1 MITVKEVSIQFA
13 SVLAIDNISITLQD
27 GTLYG
32 IVGPNGAGKSTL
44 IRTMVGMISEYSG
57 EILYDG
63 LSLEKNRQVIKEAMG
78 YAPEDIELMP
88 FLTGQ
93 EYLHMLADIRKI
105 VDFKSDIKDLLEK
118 LGLQEVK
125 DIIIDRYSHGM
136 RQKLSLAA
144 ALIGSPKNILLDEA
158 LNGLDPFS
166 MFNIKNILER
176 LANEGHII
184 LLSSHILEL
193 IENLSHE
200 IIILN
205 RGKLITQLSQREIQH
220 MKSKHGKGFN
230 DYFIELVQ
238 PRDLH

>member
-1 MITVKEVSIQFA
+1 MIIVKEVSIRFA
-13 SVLAIDNISITLQD
+13 SVLAVDNISITLQD
-27 GTLYG
+27 GKLYG

-44 IRTMVGMISEYSG
+44 IRAMVGMISDYSG

-63 LSLEKNRQVIKEAMG
+63 LSLENNRRVLKGTIG
-78 YAPEDIELMP
+78 YAPEDTELMP

-105 VDFKSDIKDLLEK
+105 AEFKIDINNLLEQ

-158 LNGLDPFS
+158 LNGLDPIS
-166 MFNIKNILER
+166 MFNIKNTLEG
-176 LANEGHII
+176 LANKGHII
-184 LLSSHILEL
+184 VFSSHILEL
-193 IENLSHE
+193 VEDLSHK

-205 RGKLITQLSQREIQH
+205 RGKLIAQLSHSEIQN
-220 MKSKHGKGFN
+220 MKNKQGKGLN
-230 DYFIELVQ
+230 DYFVELVQ
-238 PRDLH
+238 P